1 MSMPKPQTN
10 SAASPAAAPAK
21 KKTKGPLLDLK
32 ARIERLEKLPPM
44 PEMAVKILRLSADPN
59 AHVKELVEVIE
70 LDPSLA
76 SQIMRYASSP
86 FFAYQGKI
94 DSVHTAITRVLGYN
108 TVMNLALGAT
118 AARPFKIPR
127 NVPLGLDAHWRHA
140 VYSAALVQALSSAV
154 SDELRP
160 PAGLAYLA
168 GLLHNIGH
176 LLLGHLFKQE
186 FLILNKFI
194 THNPDKSIIFVE
206 RQVIGTD
213 HNSIGAWLMDSWR
226 LPEEI
231 TVAVKE
237 HHNEQY
243 QGAHSVYSQLVML
256 ADRLLRAH
264 GIGDTPNTDLP
275 PTLLESL
282 GIGEYQAVTIT
293 NKVLEG
299 CESLEA
305 IANRFT
311 V

>member
-1 MSMPKPQTN
+1 MSMPKPQANTV
-10 SAASPAAAPAK
+10 ADQVTPVAK
-21 KKTKGPLLDLK
+21 KKPKGPLLDIR
-32 ARIERLEKLPPM
+32 ARVERLEKLPPM

-59 AHVKELVEVIE
+59 ARIKELVEVIE

-76 SQIMRYASSP
+76 SQVMRYASSP
-86 FFAYQGKI
+86 FFSYQGKI

-127 NVPLGLDAHWRHA
+127 NVPLGLDAYWRHA

-176 LLLGHLFKQE
+176 LLLGHMFKQE

-194 THNPDKSIIFVE
+194 THNPDRAITFVE

-213 HNSIGAWLMDSWR
+213 HADIGTWLLEAWR

-231 TVAVKE
+231 TIAVKE
-237 HHNEQY
+237 HHNEAY
-243 QGAHSVYSQLVML
+243 QGVHSVYPQLVML
-256 ADRLLRAH
+256 ADRLLKAH
-264 GIGDTPNTDLP
+264 GIGDAPNSELP
-275 PTLLESL
+275 PALLESL

-305 IANRFT
+305 IAIRFAQ
-311 V
+311 

>member
-10 SAASPAAAPAK
+10 SAASPAAASAK

-44 PEMAVKILRLSADPN
+44 PEMAVKILHLSVDAN

-127 NVPLGLDAHWRHA
+127 NVPLGLDAYWRHA

-154 SDELRP
+154 PDELRP

-176 LLLGHLFKQE
+176 LLLGHMFKQE
-186 FLILNKFI
+186 FLILNKFV

-213 HNSIGAWLMDSWR
+213 HTSVGAWLMDSWR

-231 TVAVKE
+231 SVAVRE

-243 QGAHSVYSQLVML
+243 HGAHSVYPQLVML
-256 ADRLLRAH
+256 SDRLLRAH
-264 GIGDTPNTDLP
+264 GIGDSPSTELP

-282 GIGEYQAVTIT
+282 GIGEYQAVTIA

-305 IANRFT
+305 IADRFSA
-311 V
+311 